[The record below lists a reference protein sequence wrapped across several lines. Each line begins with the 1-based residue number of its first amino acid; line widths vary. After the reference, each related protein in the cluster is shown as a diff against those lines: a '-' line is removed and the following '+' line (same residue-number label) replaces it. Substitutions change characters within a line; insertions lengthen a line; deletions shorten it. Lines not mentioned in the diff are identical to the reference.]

1 MGNKYVCA
9 SVSPAVAPSIICSLC
24 FLISPAT
31 GWSQTPKRGF
41 CSFQLTQLDCLH
53 SRSRAGGGL
62 TSNLRVCLATHPQ
75 GRNVAK
81 PRGLTGC
88 RRACLSCWPAGP
100 AQHPR
105 MESER
110 VYRSHR
116 DVPGAKAQQTSSHRV
131 GSGRG
136 GGGARNYR
144 SGFLQGLT
152 SHSDLTS
159 GTWHPSS
166 NPQVGLWLRTQPDL
180 PRPSIPYLSFSDFF
194 I

>member
-1 MGNKYVCA
+1 MGDKYVCA
-9 SVSPAVAPSIICSLC
+9 SVSPDVAPSIICSLC

-88 RRACLSCWPAGP
+88 RRACLSCWPPGP

-116 DVPGAKAQQTSSHRV
+116 DVPGAKAQQTSSQ
-131 GSGRG
+131 SWQWAGRG
-136 GGGARNYR
+136 RGKE
-144 SGFLQGLT
+144 
-152 SHSDLTS
+152 
-159 GTWHPSS
+159 
-166 NPQVGLWLRTQPDL
+166 PQVWIPTRIHQPFRFDKWNL
-180 PRPSIPYLSFSDFF
+180 APKLKPPSWPLAEDPT
-194 I
+194 

>member
-88 RRACLSCWPAGP
+88 RRACLSCWPAALPSTPEWSLREFTGHIGMYLGP
-100 AQHPR
+100 KHNKPAAT
-105 MESER
+105 ELA
-110 VYRSHR
+110 V
-116 DVPGAKAQQTSSHRV
+116 
-131 GSGRG
+131 
-136 GGGARNYR
+136 GGA
-144 SGFLQGLT
+144 GAGQGT
-152 SHSDLTS
+152 T
-159 GTWHPSS
+159 G
-166 NPQVGLWLRTQPDL
+166 PDSYKGS
-180 PRPSIPYLSFSDFF
+180 PAVQI
-194 I
+194 